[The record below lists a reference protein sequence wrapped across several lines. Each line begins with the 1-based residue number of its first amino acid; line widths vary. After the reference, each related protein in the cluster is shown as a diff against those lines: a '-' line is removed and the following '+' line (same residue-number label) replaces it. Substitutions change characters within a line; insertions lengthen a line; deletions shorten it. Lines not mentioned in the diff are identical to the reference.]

1 MFAPMAKLEDEAEL
15 GQRDGKQDI
24 CSNRQKGEASWIG
37 GKVEKKD
44 ICSNRQ
50 KEEASWIGAKRKKT
64 GYLLQQKEKKR
75 KTGRSNEVG
84 KRRIAPIKE

>member
-50 KEEASWIGAKRKKT
+50 KRQAS
-64 GYLLQQKEKKR
+64 
-75 KTGRSNEVG
+75 
-84 KRRIAPIKE
+84 